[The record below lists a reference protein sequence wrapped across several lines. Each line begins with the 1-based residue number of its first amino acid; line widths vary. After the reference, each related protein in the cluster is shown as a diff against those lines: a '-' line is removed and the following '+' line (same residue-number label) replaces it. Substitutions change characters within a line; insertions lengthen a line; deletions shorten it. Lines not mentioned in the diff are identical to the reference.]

1 MLVLTDVQKVKLSVS
16 PRSAAGNPAL
26 IDGAPKWSVSDDTIV
41 ALEVAEDGMGVV
53 VVTTGKIGSV
63 RINVDVDADL
73 GDGVRNL
80 TGVLDIE
87 VKASEAVSIDINA
100 NTPEVK

>member
-63 RINVDVDADL
+63 KIGRAHV
-73 GDGVRNL
+73 
-80 TGVLDIE
+80 
-87 VKASEAVSIDINA
+87 
-100 NTPEVK
+100 